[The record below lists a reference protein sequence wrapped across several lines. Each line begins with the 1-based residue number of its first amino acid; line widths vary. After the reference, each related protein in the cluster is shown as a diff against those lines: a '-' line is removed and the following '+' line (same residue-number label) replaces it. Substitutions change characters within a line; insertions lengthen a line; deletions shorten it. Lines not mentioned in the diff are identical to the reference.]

1 MLCSQRR
8 GLYALLLAVVLVA
21 TVSLLVAQGVA
32 RRLRWSGPRRPQSLL
47 GSATLYLCDGDGGD
61 SSSCRDSD
69 GGEFSSGG
77 GGAFLPGVP
86 SKAVRGGPDGLH
98 TVLTAAAYLASPPQL
113 IVLDGALAR
122 DSGVEAAVAG
132 AAAVVPP
139 ARIAYLF
146 HSSGAPPTYDST
158 ALYAVVHGVENG
170 SVAAVAF
177 TDCHVSARVAA
188 LSYAAPTVLSLP
200 PAQPVHVGTDKF
212 SLDDGAV
219 HVGVVGDGD
228 LLLHLAALCPLQHVV
243 VHLFVAPAELPVAS
257 RCRAAIIAH
266 GALPLADA
274 VLLLPRL
281 DAAVDASSTACAPP
295 AVLAAIAAGVPC
307 VVSSAVTV
315 YQVDDALQ
323 AALVVPT
330 ANDVAALRDAVARLA
345 APGVLSAT
353 AYRVKGLAHWLAA
366 EAPASRIAFVAAAV
380 SSPTL
385 APRPPYVPWQAGSPP
400 PELPKLPPG
409 AALPRMAFYATE
421 LTPATPGGAGVVI
434 AALVHALLARRQPV
448 VLVGNF
454 GASLLARWCHNA
466 TAGAVAASGEGA
478 RFRLTCYDLPT
489 VVADAG
495 VPPPVEGLDTFSAA
509 GVELAY
515 GMREVHRRTPFD
527 VLELFDYGGVGYELL
542 RSRTE
547 VALSSG
553 GDSLRRRGGA
563 PAPAA
568 AYLPPSVRIA
578 VRLHGSLELI
588 DAAEGVADS
597 PASRHMHYMEQVA
610 LEGADWLLPLTG
622 AMGRTYARVYNLNP
636 ARMLVA
642 PPPMSRVLA
651 PVMSGP
657 LDHELPEGVEA
668 AVYGALSK
676 CQPAAGCRILLVPGK
691 LQDNKGTHTVAAAL
705 AELRAPTPGP
715 PTDVHFVFLGTDLP
729 CPAHGALMSACI
741 HRLAGAA
748 AEHATILPALPRTAY
763 RWLVTVLSPLAA
775 IVASKFETFNLAAR
789 ELLALRVPAIVSN
802 IAAFDDLAPNLVE
815 FFSRGDAH
823 SLATAVVAA
832 RRRWEAGLNGDG
844 MEYGDALAPYAVMAS
859 TLPPP
864 VHPLPMLHAAI
875 ATTAALLV

>member
-1 MLCSQRR
+1 MVCSQRR
-8 GLYALLLAVVLVA
+8 GLYALLLAVVVLVA

-32 RRLRWSGPRRPQSLL
+32 RRLRWSGPRRPQSPL
-47 GSATLYLCDGDGGD
+47 GSAILYLCDGDGSD

-69 GGEFSSGG
+69 GGELSGGG

-86 SKAVRGGPDGLH
+86 SKAVRGRPDGLLA
-98 TVLTAAAYLASPPQL
+98 VLTAAAYMATPPQL

-122 DSGVEAAVAG
+122 DGGVDAAVAG
-132 AAAVVPP
+132 AAAAVPP
-139 ARIAYLF
+139 ARLAYLF
-146 HSSGAPPTYDST
+146 HSSGVPATYDPT

-177 TDCHVSARVAA
+177 TDSHAATRVAA

-243 VHLFVAPAELPVAS
+243 VHVFVAPAALPVAS
-257 RCRAAIIAH
+257 RCRAAIVAH

-274 VLLLPRL
+274 VQLYPRL
-281 DAAVDASSTACAPP
+281 DAAVDTSSTACAPP

-315 YQVDDALQ
+315 YEVDDVLQ

-330 ANDVAALRDAVARLA
+330 ANNVAALRDAVARLT
-345 APGVLSAT
+345 APGVLPAT

-366 EAPASRIAFVAAAV
+366 DAAAGRAAFVAAAL
-380 SSPTL
+380 SPTL
-385 APRPPYVPWQAGSPP
+385 APRPPYVPWQAGLPP
-400 PELPKLPPG
+400 PESPKLLPG

-421 LTPATPGGAGVVI
+421 LSPATPGGAGVVI
-434 AALVHALLARRQPV
+434 AALVQALLARRQPV
-448 VLVGNF
+448 VVVGNF

-466 TAGAVAASGEGA
+466 TADAVEAGGEGA
-478 RFRLTCYDLPT
+478 RSRLTCYDLPT

-509 GVELAY
+509 AVELAY

-547 VALSSG
+547 GVVDSS
-553 GDSLRRRGGA
+553 RRRGA

-568 AYLPPSVRIA
+568 AYLPPSVRVA

-597 PASRHMHYMEQVA
+597 SASRHMHYMEQVA

-657 LDHELPEGVEA
+657 LDHELPD
-668 AVYGALSK
+668 AVVGAVHGALSR

-705 AELRAPTPGP
+705 AELWAPTHGP

-748 AEHATILPALPRTAY
+748 AAHATILPALPRTAY

-815 FFSRGDAH
+815 YFSRGDAH

-875 ATTAALLV
+875 ATSAALLV